1 VVCQSLSALCVLS
14 GLVSYTSQWDYTA
27 LHARTSFTT
36 CTAADR
42 LRVWSRWRW
51 VAGQRV
57 PAGDGRSVGPSWDLD
72 KQPFVFVDAF
82 VSQCGDLPT
91 ASTWTDGLTD
101 RCYFLLIYSQ
111 RRRADSYHF
120 YAPFILPG
128 VVNRNEEKQS

>member
-1 VVCQSLSALCVLS
+1 M
-14 GLVSYTSQWDYTA
+14 
-27 LHARTSFTT
+27 
-36 CTAADR
+36 
-42 LRVWSRWRW
+42 
-51 VAGQRV
+51 AGQRV

-120 YAPFILPG
+120 YAPFILPS
-128 VVNRNEEKQS
+128 VVNRNEEKQSYTGPVDPNATSQEYTETYGAISDSYVIAVPTV